1 MEQLSQVFQIDMR
14 RFVLELFLIAIVF
27 LSVDDVYNKLRSR
40 LGIVTKQDLEK
51 EERYNELK
59 RHSQE
64 LNEIRAELTAVR
76 EESEKSDI
84 DFKDQLKG
92 INDKI
97 GVLSRMLIEMQEN
110 EDRSKRHELHDRIA
124 QLYRYYHERYINNVP
139 EGVWSQMEKEAFD
152 GLILDYEAH
161 GGKNSFVHTTCQ
173 PESALW
179 SIRGE

>member
-1 MEQLSQVFQIDMR
+1 MEQLSQVFQIDMK

-84 DFKDQLKG
+84 DFKD
-92 INDKI
+92 
-97 GVLSRMLIEMQEN
+97 
-110 EDRSKRHELHDRIA
+110 
-124 QLYRYYHERYINNVP
+124 
-139 EGVWSQMEKEAFD
+139 
-152 GLILDYEAH
+152 
-161 GGKNSFVHTTCQ
+161 
-173 PESALW
+173 
-179 SIRGE
+179 